1 TLAPSRAAGILGQN
15 SERQIFRAAGAGRRG
30 GQNRYR
36 RCARTPKAP
45 PAGGL
50 GSTSGQRAGWAR
62 RLRGAFSPRSRLR
75 RAAGFRA
82 QSAQPS
88 WPGAFH
94 EQESPPSQHFGGLAR
109 WPSLTPALVPQ
120 EDETLS
126 WRPRNCSFR
135 PRKDPP
141 RPWSCARLRFVVRS
155 LADAQAVLSRLPSPE
170 RFPGTRPTL
179 ELLAAAR
186 RDVGACVS
194 AARPPPLGPSQLA
207 LRPRASSPGLPA
219 WPMCSA
225 ATIRAV
231 SVSPNPGFGP
241 RLGGSRAESPG
252 HWVLRRLHVPRVA
265 PAAGAGP
272 AGLLEEV
279 PAATEEASPNTESCE
294 WRRRWGG

>member
-1 TLAPSRAAGILGQN
+1 MSAEKRTYVAMLLWRMKQKIQEQSFECGLTDGKCSRPAGRLGSWGRILSARSCGPL
-15 SERQIFRAAGAGRRG
+15 GRRG
-30 GQNRYR
+30 GEGVSTVTASVPVPQKRPLQAGSAPRRGNRR
-36 RCARTPKAP
+36 GGG
-45 PAGGL
+45 AGKE
-50 GSTSGQRAGWAR
+50 TV
-62 RLRGAFSPRSRLR
+62 GAFSPRSRLR

-186 RDVGACVS
+186 RDVGACLELVRPGS
-194 AARPPPLGPSQLA
+194 WRKSLRPPRRRPQTRRADSPRCYEASVIFSL
-207 LRPRASSPGLPA
+207 LRLLTWDLKLVASS
-219 WPMCSA
+219 
-225 ATIRAV
+225 
-231 SVSPNPGFGP
+231 GP
-241 RLGGSRAESPG
+241 CL
-252 HWVLRRLHVPRVA
+252 
-265 PAAGAGP
+265 
-272 AGLLEEV
+272 
-279 PAATEEASPNTESCE
+279 
-294 WRRRWGG
+294 